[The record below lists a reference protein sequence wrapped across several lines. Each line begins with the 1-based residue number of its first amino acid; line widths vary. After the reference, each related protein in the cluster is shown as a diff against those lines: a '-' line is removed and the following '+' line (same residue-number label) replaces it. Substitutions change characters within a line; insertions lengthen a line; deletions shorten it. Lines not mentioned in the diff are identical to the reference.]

1 MDRIDALRFLLDVAE
16 IGSFSAVARQR
27 SVATSTVSLA
37 IDQMEDEVGTKL
49 MTRSTRKLIFTHEG
63 ETFLSDARR
72 IVAEWDAAMAGMRE
86 DGSLTGPIRITAT
99 NDFGRSRLRPLLD
112 EFQVRHPN
120 VHISL
125 MLSDNAVDLFE
136 NRIDL
141 AIRSGPLP
149 DSTLRARLLVR
160 GPRRICAAP
169 AYWDRVGRPKHP
181 DELLKHNCLILDR
194 PGAPLV
200 VWPFKHRDKAISI
213 KVRGDRQVSDGDV
226 LRDWAVR
233 GIGVIAKNEWDIIS
247 DVRSGILETVLDDFV
262 AGQVD
267 LYAVHTGSSRR
278 LTALVDY
285 LREELHM
292 VEEAALTS

>member
-1 MDRIDALRFLLDVAE
+1 MDRIDALRILLDVAE
-16 IGSFSAVARQR
+16 VGSFSAVARQR

-99 NDFGRSRLRPLLD
+99 NDFGRSRLRLLLD
-112 EFQVRHPN
+112 EFQARHPN
-120 VHISL
+120 VHVSL
-125 MLSDNAVDLFE
+125 ILSDNAVDLIE

-160 GPRRICAAP
+160 GPRRICASP
-169 AYWDRVGRPKHP
+169 AYWDRMGRPTHP
-181 DELLKHNCLILDR
+181 DELLAHNCLILDR
-194 PGAPLV
+194 PGAPLA
-200 VWPFKHRDKAISI
+200 VWPFKVRDRLINV
-213 KVRGDRQVSDGDV
+213 KVKGDRQVSDGDV

-233 GIGVIAKNEWDIIS
+233 GIGVIAKNEWDIIA
-247 DVRSGILETVLDDFV
+247 DVKSGILETVLDDFI

-267 LYAVHTGSSRR
+267 LYAVHTGGSRR
-278 LTALVDY
+278 IAALVDY
-285 LREELHM
+285 LEEKLRQLHKCT
-292 VEEAALTS
+292 LGS

>member
-16 IGSFSAVARQR
+16 VGSFSAVARQR

-49 MTRSTRKLIFTHEG
+49 MTRSTRRLIFTHEG
-63 ETFLSDARR
+63 ERFLNDARR
-72 IVAEWDAAMAGMRE
+72 IVAEWDAAIAGMRE
-86 DGSLTGPIRITAT
+86 DGPLTGPIRVTAT
-99 NDFGRSRLRPLLD
+99 NDFGRSRLRLLLD
-112 EFQVRHPN
+112 EFQLRHPK

-125 MLSDNAVDLFE
+125 MLSDNAIDLIE

-149 DSTLRARLLVR
+149 DSTLQARLLVR
-160 GPRRICAAP
+160 GPRRICASP
-169 AYWDRVGRPKHP
+169 AYWDRMGRPKHP
-181 DELLKHNCLILDR
+181 DELLAHNCLILDR
-194 PGAPLV
+194 PGAPLA
-200 VWPFKHRDKAISI
+200 VWPFRVTDRLISV
-213 KVRGDRQVSDGDV
+213 KVKGDRQVSEGDV

-233 GIGVIAKNEWDIIS
+233 GIGVIAKNEWDIIA
-247 DVRSGILETVLDDFV
+247 DLRSGILETVLDEFI

-278 LTALVDY
+278 IAALVYY
-285 LREELHM
+285 LWEELQDG
-292 VEEAALTS
+292 V

>member
-16 IGSFSAVARQR
+16 VGSFSAVARQR

-37 IDQMEDEVGTKL
+37 VDQIEDEVGTKL

-86 DGSLTGPIRITAT
+86 DGPLTGPIRITAT
-99 NDFGRSRLRPLLD
+99 NDFGRSRLRLLLD
-112 EFQVRHPN
+112 EFQARHPK

-125 MLSDNAVDLFE
+125 MLSDNAIDIIE

-149 DSTLRARLLVR
+149 DSTLRARVLVR
-160 GPRRICAAP
+160 GPRLICAAP
-169 AYWDRVGRPKHP
+169 SYWDRMGRPKHP
-181 DELLKHNCLILDR
+181 DELLVHNCLILDR
-194 PGAPLV
+194 PGAPLA
-200 VWPFKHRDKAISI
+200 VWPFKHRGKAISI

-226 LRDWAVR
+226 LRDWALCGV
-233 GIGVIAKNEWDIIS
+233 GVIAKNEWDIIS
-247 DVRSGILETVLDDFV
+247 DVRSGLLETVLDEFI

-267 LYAVHTGSSRR
+267 LYAVHAGGSRR
-278 LTALVDY
+278 VAALVDY
-285 LREELHM
+285 LWEELQ
-292 VEEAALTS
+292 